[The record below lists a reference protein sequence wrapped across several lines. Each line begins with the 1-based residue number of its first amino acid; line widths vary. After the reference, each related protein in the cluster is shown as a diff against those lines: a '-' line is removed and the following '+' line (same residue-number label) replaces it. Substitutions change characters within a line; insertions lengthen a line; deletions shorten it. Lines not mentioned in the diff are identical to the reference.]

1 MPDRGL
7 RRLREPE
14 RLTDADID
22 ARTRGDIGA
31 TRTPGTSATLRSRLA
46 AATCGWK
53 RPATEREFY
62 DAPRASEPT
71 SRERNILDAWV
82 TEATNEELFRA
93 WAEGAYAPL
102 RLAAALHRS
111 GLTTCKAASFLNNF
125 GRRSGDEPELSGE
138 TLRITPQAGRWTA
151 LADQHGERV
160 VLCAGR
166 AGSDP
171 ARTGGGLVAGFPAR
185 SGMNPK
191 TAAGNDRSGQLP
203 RRRGDEPAMCAAL
216 QSPRNNTPQERGE
229 LRSGHR
235 MNGRGQ

>member
-1 MPDRGL
+1 MYKETTPQPRGYSNESAMPDRGL

-53 RPATEREFY
+53 RPATELEFY
-62 DAPRASEPT
+62 DALRASEPT

-171 ARTGGGLVAGFPAR
+171 ARTGGAG
-185 SGMNPK
+185 SWV
-191 TAAGNDRSGQLP
+191 P
-203 RRRGDEPAMCAAL
+203 RTLGDEPKNGSRQRPVGAA
-216 QSPRNNTPQERGE
+216 TPQARG
-229 LRSGHR
+229 
-235 MNGRGQ
+235 